1 MAVVQDGNLE
11 KTAYRA
17 LKWNY
22 LGALVRA
29 GSTIIVNAVLAR
41 LLGPEPFGLAAIA
54 WMFIGIGNILADL
67 GFGAALVQKKQ
78 VTAEDIRYTTSM
90 QVLVGIS
97 MAAVNWL
104 SAGLI
109 ARLFHDP
116 AATPVVRVVSLLF
129 IIQALGQTAS
139 SLLKREMDFKSIQ
152 MVQVFSYLAAFLGV
166 GIPLAFLG
174 AGVWALITA
183 QLLQALLNTVVVY
196 WKVRH
201 PLRPL
206 LRAKDK
212 AVIGY
217 GLKVVG
223 TNLVNW
229 VIVNVDNVIVG
240 RAFGVV
246 PLGLY
251 SRAYQLV
258 TVPMNN
264 IVTVLQSVLFP
275 AYSRVQDDE
284 QLLKKAYLGSIG
296 VVSLMVTPVFFTV
309 AVVPYTVVEALYGA
323 RWLSAT
329 TILTPLALAMPLHA
343 IMALAGPVIWGKGVV
358 EKEFR
363 VQSFVAVLF
372 VVALGLAS
380 RGSLVLLAWA
390 VLFVYSVRLVLM
402 TRETLRV
409 LRIRGMELIPA
420 LRGSVAVT
428 LGCVVFTTGLDMAI
442 GTGISVWVRLA
453 ADMSVAALTA
463 AAMIWFFP
471 RFILLPEVAELV
483 GKVVS
488 RIHAP
493 LGERLLVRVRR

>member
-1 MAVVQDGNLE
+1 MSLTHDENLQ
-11 KTAYRA
+11 KAAYRA

-41 LLGPEPFGLAAIA
+41 LLGPEPFGLAAVA
-54 WMFIGIGNILADL
+54 WMFTGIGYILADL

-78 VTAEDIRYTTSM
+78 VTAEDIRYTASM
-90 QVLVGIS
+90 QVLVGLG

-104 SAGLI
+104 LAGLI
-109 ARLFHDP
+109 ARLFHNP
-116 AATPVVRVVSLLF
+116 AAAPVVRIVSLLF

-139 SLLKREMDFKSIQ
+139 SLLKREMDFKSLQ
-152 MVQVFSYLAAFLGV
+152 MAQVFSYMAAFIGV

-183 QLLQALLNTVVVY
+183 QLMQAFLNTVLVY
-196 WKVRH
+196 VKVRH

-206 LRAKDK
+206 FRAKDK

-223 TNLVNW
+223 TNIVNW
-229 VIVNVDNVIVG
+229 VIVNVDNLIVG

-264 IVTVLQSVLFP
+264 IVTVLQNVLFP
-275 AYSRVQDDE
+275 AYSRAQDDD
-284 QLLKKAYLGSIG
+284 QLLKRVYLGSIG
-296 VVSLMVTPVFFTV
+296 AVALVVTPIFFTV
-309 AVVPYTVVEALYGA
+309 AAVPSTVIEALYGA
-323 RWLSAT
+323 RWLSASS
-329 TILTPLALAMPLHA
+329 IITPLALAMPVHA
-343 IMALAGPVIWGKGVV
+343 VMALAGPVIWGKGMV

-363 VQSFVAVLF
+363 VQSFVALLF

-390 VLFVYSVRLVLM
+390 VLLVYSMRLVLM
-402 TRETLRV
+402 TLATVRV
-409 LRIRGMELIPA
+409 LRIKGAELIPT
-420 LRGSVAVT
+420 LRGSIAVT
-428 LGCVVFTTGLDMAI
+428 LICALITWGLDTAI
-442 GTGISVWVRLA
+442 GTGISVWVRLL
-453 ADMSVAALTA
+453 ADVGVAAVTA
-463 AAMIWFFP
+463 IALIWFFP
-471 RFILLPEVAELV
+471 RFMLPPEVADLV
-483 GKVVS
+483 VKAVTRVY
-488 RIHAP
+488 AP
-493 LGERLLVRVRR
+493 LGDRLLGRVRR